1 MVHVGSCAFDGIQQS
16 FGLQVEEALHHE
28 EAALVEELAMEEE
41 FQFGSQLPRGHAL
54 DVVLFDVAFDQLS
67 GKLEIKSKRFVDW
80 LATTSNWQLH
90 PELLESL

>member
-1 MVHVGSCAFDGIQQS
+1 LVHVRSCAFDGIQQS

-28 EAALVEELAMEEE
+28 ETALIEELAMEEE
-41 FQFGSQLPRGHAL
+41 FKFGSQLPRGHAL

-67 GKLEIKSKRFVDW
+67 GKLEIKSERFVDW